1 MPITATVDAA
11 NARIDFFID
20 YSTEAGTQ
28 TGGTLYRRVGSPTAD
43 LEPVRGLFGTTFLG
57 EQAYVSDHEA
67 PLDVELYYTVG
78 TFPVNVILNTGP
90 YIIPSNGYVWLKDP
104 GRPWADLRLDLC
116 VTPTTGPDEC
126 QELTDDLAWVGF
138 QDKTR
143 AMDAG
148 LFPVLDKERPADV
161 FARRK
166 DISTT
171 ALFLSRSLPAIDSVY
186 ELFTAGG
193 PLLIQVLNQYGMQS
207 PYGLSDRY
215 YQPADLEE
223 QYVTRDQR
231 RPIRRWEVPIVAVD
245 PPIGEPQ
252 GTDTA
257 NLCAIAETYPTFA
270 DLTATGYTWGAVA
283 SGQASEPP
291 IADGYGEDP
300 YGSGPYGDGG

>member
-20 YSTEAGTQ
+20 YSTEPGVQ

-78 TFPVNVILNTGP
+78 TFPTNVILNTGP

-116 VTPTTGPDEC
+116 VTPTTGPDAC
-126 QELTDDLAWVGF
+126 QDLTDDLAWVGF
-138 QDKTR
+138 QDKVR
-143 AMDAG
+143 AADAG

-161 FARRK
+161 YARRK

-171 ALFLSRSLPAIDSVY
+171 ALFLSRSLPALDSVY

-193 PLLIQVLNQYGMQS
+193 PILIQVLAVYGMQ
-207 PYGLSDRY
+207 PQYGLSDRY
-215 YQPADLEE
+215 YQPGDLEE
-223 QYVTRDQR
+223 QYVSRDQR
-231 RPIRRWEVPIVAVD
+231 RPMRRWEVPIVAVD

-257 NLCAIAETYPTFA
+257 NVCIIADTYPTFA
-270 DLTATGYTWGAVA
+270 DLTETGYSWGQIA
-283 SGQASEPP
+283 SGQGATPP
-291 IADGYGEDP
+291 TSGLYGGGL
-300 YGSGPYGDGG
+300 YGDGPYGG